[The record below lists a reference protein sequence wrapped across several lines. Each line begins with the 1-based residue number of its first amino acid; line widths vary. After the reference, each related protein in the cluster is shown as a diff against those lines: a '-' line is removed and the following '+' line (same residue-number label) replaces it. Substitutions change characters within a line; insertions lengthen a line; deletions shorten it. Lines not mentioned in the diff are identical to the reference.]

1 MKRLAPEYK
10 ASGAAGRLLWR
21 RASSFAVALQVLIAI
36 FAIAAPFAIAGD
48 GAQRASEY
56 AVKAAFV
63 YDFSKFVTWPDRAF
77 KAQDSPISICVLG
90 DNPFGGAL
98 DRIVAGKIVDGRSFS
113 VLYPA
118 SAEDAKTCQIVFI
131 SRSKQGQ
138 LKEILGVLGASSVLT
153 VGDSAGYAA
162 QGVMINLFL
171 ENDRIRFKINDR
183 AAQKAG
189 IEISSKLLSLA
200 KLVND

>member
-1 MKRLAPEYK
+1 MLIVAPLA
-10 ASGAAGRLLWR
+10 L
-21 RASSFAVALQVLIAI
+21 
-36 FAIAAPFAIAGD
+36 AGD

-63 YDFSKFVTWPDRAF
+63 YDFSKFVTWPQRAF
-77 KAQDSPISICVLG
+77 KAQDAAISICVLG

-98 DRIVAGKIVDGRSFS
+98 DRITAGKTVNGRSFS

-118 SAEDAKTCQIVFI
+118 STEEAKACQMVFI
-131 SRSKQGQ
+131 SRSEQRR
-138 LKEILGVLGASSVLT
+138 LKAVLAALGTSSALT
-153 VGDSAGYAA
+153 IGDTAGYAA

-171 ENDRIRFKINDR
+171 DDDRVRFEINDA

-189 IEISSKLLSLA
+189 IDISSKLLSLA